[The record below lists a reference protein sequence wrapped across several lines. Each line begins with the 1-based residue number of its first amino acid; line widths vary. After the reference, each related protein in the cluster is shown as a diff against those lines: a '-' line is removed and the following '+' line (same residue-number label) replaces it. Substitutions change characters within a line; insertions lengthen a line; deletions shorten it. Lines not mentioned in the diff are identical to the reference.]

1 MSSLVKVNGT
11 SRSSTSSDSPARSEY
26 ALTFSDPGATEKDKV
41 GGKGCNLGF
50 LTQARFPVPPGFT
63 VTTAAYVRFM
73 DLSGLKPKILALV
86 GAINYDNADDVE
98 AKAATAREMVMQ
110 TLMPLELTSEITS
123 HYAQLTGDDGDP
135 FVAVRSSGTAED
147 LAEASFAGLH
157 DTLLDIR
164 GPEALIDA
172 VRTCWAS
179 LWSARAVAYR
189 HRNNF
194 AHADV
199 DLAVVVQRMVA
210 AAAAGVLFTGNPMTA
225 ATDEMVINA
234 SWGLG
239 EAVVSGIVNPDSFV
253 LKDVGYSLRI
263 RDRTLGDKTHT
274 IRRHPSGD
282 QSTGQGTITEDTPT
296 ALREAYSLTD
306 DQALKL
312 ARLGQRVQEH
322 YGGFPQDIEWAL
334 EGDNDLYL
342 LQSRPITG
350 VDFSWDADLEEWQM
364 FPEIDGTTWT
374 RSLADE
380 NWTGAIS
387 PLMYSVRAFSWAQ
400 GHECAAGVWG
410 DPALQEKRYWKFHR
424 ATAYFNCDLER
435 DVVRNT
441 IPPML
446 RPGLLANLPVPWRE
460 EVSAA
465 TFSWFGYAKLYARVE
480 TLRPQLYKGFEL
492 QKNKWYGKFATEGK
506 GIPRSELSSLSDTAL
521 RFYVNRQLDIE
532 DEYTRDMWTW
542 FFINARDMLT
552 LLSLMLQMWYDPE
565 DKTAFQAVL
574 TGTPRASETMKAN
587 HMLWE
592 MSQRIYKSPILSAA
606 FFAHQD
612 AAFFEACAESDDG
625 RTFLEYYQGFLALYG
640 QRGMPDRDI
649 YFKRR
654 WEDPSIDYRSLQA
667 MLKTPDAPDPQ
678 IKEHETNERREAF
691 VDKVFAKMQRSTLGL
706 FKVELFKVVLAWCI
720 EFVIVRDDERNFLDH
735 CTLSIRWGFMEVGR
749 RLAEYGVFESD
760 DDVWFLSKQE
770 LYRLWDSRKMTP
782 LVRAKIDARRRDFV
796 RMMERETPLP
806 PYIVDNKAA
815 DLDADPSAFE
825 GAGIFKGIGTAKG
838 DVTATARVVRQL
850 KDIGRVREGDILVV
864 NSTDPGW
871 TPVFHIISG
880 IVLETGGILSHGSCL
895 AREYGLPAVQLARAM
910 QFIPDGAT
918 VTVNGDAGT
927 VHLAEEDV
935 VIE

>member
-1 MSSLVKVNGT
+1 MLPSLVKVNGANG
-11 SRSSTSSDSPARSEY
+11 SPNSHSSDY
-26 ALTFSDPGATEKDKV
+26 ALTFSDAGATDKAKV
-41 GGKGCNLGF
+41 GGKGCNLGL

-63 VTTAAYVRFM
+63 VTTAAYSRFM
-73 DLSGLKPKILALV
+73 DLSGLKAKILSLV

-98 AKAATAREMVMQ
+98 SKSAAARGMIIQ
-110 TLMPLELTSEITS
+110 TPMPMELTSEITS
-123 HYAQLTGDDGDP
+123 KYAKLAAGGADP

-147 LAEASFAGLH
+147 LADTSFAGLH

-189 HRNNF
+189 QRNGFN
-194 AHADV
+194 HSEV
-199 DLAVVVQRMVA
+199 DLAVVIQRMVA

-239 EAVVSGIVNPDSFV
+239 EAVVSGLVNPDCFV

-263 RDRTLGDKTHT
+263 RDRILGDKTHT
-274 IRRHPSGD
+274 VRRNPAG
-282 QSTGQGTITEDTPT
+282 QTVNGQGTITEDTP
-296 ALREAYSLTD
+296 AAMQAAFSMTD
-306 DQALKL
+306 AQVLKL
-312 ARLGQRVQEH
+312 SRLGQRVQEH
-322 YGGFPQDIEWAL
+322 YDGFPQDIEWAL
-334 EGDNDLYL
+334 EGEDVFL

-350 VDFSWDADLEEWQM
+350 VEFSWDADLEEWQM

-400 GHECAAGVWG
+400 GHECAAGLWG

-435 DVVRNT
+435 DVVRST

-446 RPGLLANLPVPWRE
+446 RPGLLANLPVPWRD
-460 EVSAA
+460 EVQAA

-480 TLRPQLYKGFEL
+480 TVRPQLYKGFDL

-506 GIPRSELSSLSDTAL
+506 GIPRKDLPDLSDTAL
-521 RFYVNRQLDIE
+521 RSYVNRQLDIE

-552 LLSLMLQMWYDPE
+552 LLGLMLHHWYEPKDN
-565 DKTAFQAVL
+565 TAFQAVL

-587 HMLWE
+587 HMLWA
-592 MSQRIYKSPILSAA
+592 MSQRIHKSESLTAA
-606 FFAHQD
+606 FNKYQD
-612 AAFFEACAESDDG
+612 DAFFEACKKFNDG
-625 RTFLEYYQGFLALYG
+625 RAFLEYYQSFLELYG

-678 IKEHETNERREAF
+678 VKEHETNAKREAF
-691 VDKVFAKMQRSTLGL
+691 VDVVTAKMQRSVLGL
-706 FKVELFKVVLAWCI
+706 FKVELFKVVLAWCV

-735 CTLSIRWGFMEVGR
+735 CTLSIRWGFMEIGR
-749 RLAEYGVFESD
+749 RLTEYGVFKSD

-770 LYRLWDSRKMTP
+770 LYRLWDTRTMTP
-782 LVRAKIDARRRDFV
+782 LLRAKIDARRRDFIK
-796 RMMERETPLP
+796 MMERVSPLP
-806 PYIVDNKAA
+806 SYIVDNRAA
-815 DLDADPSAFE
+815 DLDSEATADGS
-825 GAGIFKGIGTAKG
+825 GAFKGIGTAKG
-838 DVTATARVVRQL
+838 EITATARVVRQL
-850 KDIGRVREGDILVV
+850 KDIGRVREGEILVV

-871 TPVFHIISG
+871 TPVFHIIAG
-880 IVLETGGILSHGSCL
+880 LVLETGGILSHGSCL
-895 AREYGLPAVQLARAM
+895 AREYGLPAVQLANAM
-910 QFIPDGAT
+910 QHISDGAT

-927 VHLAEEDV
+927 VRL
-935 VIE
+935 IETNGIVNGE